1 MHCLCV
7 VAVLMYVYVLS
18 LCSGSHVYRQDV
30 EADSFLAVSFVLGCT
45 VRRLSALSFFSAVCS
60 ICVVLSTVYR

>member
-18 LCSGSHVYRQDV
+18 LCSGSHVYRKWKAR
-30 EADSFLAVSFVLGCT
+30 E
-45 VRRLSALSFFSAVCS
+45 LS
-60 ICVVLSTVYR
+60 VLSVYIVYVSDVKQTISTNNHIHS